1 MRMRYKN
8 LAWLAAAVAATLP
21 SIGHSQ
27 DYTQPDPQ
35 VPIPLWHDRPETGG
49 FYAAF
54 EFLFMRQTNPIKN
67 ELITQRGL
75 LDFDGSITADLSG
88 NPIITPLGPI
98 VVSNTNPHPGTFIGT
113 GAPAL
118 TTQDIKGPQ
127 TWTPGWEAH
136 LGWKFENGIVLDFSW
151 MSLFETRY
159 TAVATLVPPNLQAG
173 EIFENTFLFSP
184 VFNFP
189 SDFAG
194 PANKVGIGNPF
205 AAYGIWNGAT
215 VEQISLLQRFDK
227 FDMIGRIPLY
237 ETDCSRCYGLIGPS
251 FVWFWERFK
260 WITTAQDLLGQL
272 PDGARDIA
280 DYTNIVSNRLYG
292 VKIGGGNE
300 FRLGDSPIGT
310 FSVSLDLAASAYMD
324 FVKERAKYTLGD
336 MSIQNKRSR
345 SEYKFVP
352 EIEGQLNLWWYPIEG
367 VQLRMGYNAMGFF
380 NTVSAPYPVDFNY
393 GRLDGGWVDG
403 TTRWLDGFNFGIGFI
418 F

>member
-1 MRMRYKN
+1 MRIWYKN
-8 LAWLAAAVAATLP
+8 LAWLAAAVAAMLP

-67 ELITQRGL
+67 ELIARRGL

-88 NPIITPLGPI
+88 NPIITPLGPL
-98 VVSNTNPHPGTFIGT
+98 VVSTPTPRPGTFIGSGT
-113 GAPAL
+113 PAL

-127 TWTPGWEAH
+127 TWEPGWEVH
-136 LGWKFENGIVLDFSW
+136 LGWKFENGIAVDFSW
-151 MSLFETRY
+151 MSLLETRY

-173 EIFENTFLFSP
+173 EILQETFLFSP
-184 VFNFP
+184 VFNFNH
-189 SDFAG
+189 DFAG
-194 PANKVGIGNPF
+194 PPDKLGIGNPF
-205 AAYGIWNGAT
+205 AAFGIWNGAT
-215 VEQISLLQRFDK
+215 NEQISLLQRFDK
-227 FDMIGRIPLY
+227 FDIIGRIPLY

-260 WITTAQDLLGQL
+260 WITYAFDVNGQL

-292 VKIGGGNE
+292 VKIGGGDE
-300 FRLGDSPIGT
+300 FRLGDTPIGT

-324 FVKERAKYTLGD
+324 FIKERAKYTLGD
-336 MSIQNKRSR
+336 QSIQNKRSR

-352 EIEGQLNLWWYPIEG
+352 EIEGQLNVWWYPIEG
-367 VQLRMGYNAMGFF
+367 VQIRLGYDAMGFF

-403 TTRWLDGFNFGIGFI
+403 TSRWLDGFNFGIGFI

>member
-1 MRMRYKN
+1 MRYKN

-21 SIGHSQ
+21 SMGHSQ
-27 DYTQPDPQ
+27 DYTPPDPQ
-35 VPIPLWHDRPETGG
+35 MPIPLWHDRPETGG
-49 FYAAF
+49 FYTAF

-67 ELITQRGL
+67 ELIARRGL
-75 LDFDGSITADLSG
+75 LDFDGSITADLSQ
-88 NPIITPLGPI
+88 NPIITPIGPI
-98 VVSNTNPHPGTFIGT
+98 QFQQATPHPGTFIGSGT
-113 GAPAL
+113 PAL

-127 TWTPGWEAH
+127 TWNPGWEVH

-159 TAVATLVPPNLQAG
+159 TAVATLVPPNLQGG
-173 EIFENTFLFSP
+173 EILQETFLFSP

-194 PANKVGIGNPF
+194 PPNKLGIGNPF
-205 AAYGIWNGAT
+205 AAFGIWNGAT

-227 FDMIGRIPLY
+227 MDIIGRVPVY

-251 FVWFWERFK
+251 FVWLWERFK
-260 WITTAQDLLGQL
+260 WITTAQDVGGQL
-272 PDGARDIA
+272 PDGSRDIA

-292 VKIGGGNE
+292 VKIGGGDE
-300 FRLGDSPIGT
+300 FRLGDTPIGT

-345 SEYKFVP
+345 TEYKFVP
-352 EIEGQLNLWWYPIEG
+352 EVEGQLNVWWYPIEG
-367 VQLRMGYNAMGFF
+367 VQVRIGYNAMGFF

-403 TTRWLDGFNFGIGFI
+403 TTRWLDGFNFGVGVI